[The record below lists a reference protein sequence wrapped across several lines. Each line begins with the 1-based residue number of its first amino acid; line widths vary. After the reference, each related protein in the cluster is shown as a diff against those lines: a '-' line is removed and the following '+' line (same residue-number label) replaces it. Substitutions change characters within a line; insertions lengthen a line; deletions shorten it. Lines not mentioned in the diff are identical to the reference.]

1 MSEIPRMAEAFGQE
15 RELECVCARR
25 PLLEE
30 ELGDELK
37 SPGDHRRAEVT
48 LTAITSESAQCVC
61 ARLSRNIICP
71 AVGDTL
77 LVPLF

>member
-1 MSEIPRMAEAFGQE
+1 MKFPGWLRLSAKCASLNVR
-15 RELECVCARR
+15 ARR
-25 PLLEE
+25 PLLGE

-61 ARLSRNIICP
+61 ARSFWNIIFP
-71 AVGDTL
+71 AVGETL
-77 LVPLF
+77 LVRLF